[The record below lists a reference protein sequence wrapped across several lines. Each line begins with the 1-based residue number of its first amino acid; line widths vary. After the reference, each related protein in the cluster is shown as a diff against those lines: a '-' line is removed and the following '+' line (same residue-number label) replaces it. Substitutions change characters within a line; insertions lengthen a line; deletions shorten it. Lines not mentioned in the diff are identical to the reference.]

1 MWDELE
7 RKCLIELTLA
17 LEHDFLL
24 PKTFKCEFQK
34 EKKNIQTQVTRF
46 RSSAYV
52 IVSLN
57 NPLKN

>member
-34 EKKNIQTQVTRF
+34 EKKTFKLKLRG
-46 RSSAYV
+46 SAV
-52 IVSLN
+52 PRML
-57 NPLKN
+57 L